1 MTKLFKRPARPVHT
15 VWIHCSAASRPSV
28 TAKDVDSWHRER
40 GFDEIGYHYFIQTD
54 GTLEKGRDLEIQGA
68 HVRRHNRGSIGICL
82 NGLHK
87 RDFTQA
93 QFDTLIELCREI
105 DEAYGPGT
113 IKFRGHKEVAAKAC
127 PVFDYKS
134 VLELD
139 PEGRLGDFDDDEPEM
154 TEEPVTAVD
163 TKPVMSAK
171 EITACSGLLTGA
183 GAFVGSTSGVAQIV
197 LAIGLTVALCAAV
210 GFIGYRMV
218 AKKNKTR

>member
-40 GFDEIGYHYFIQTD
+40 GWAGIGYHFFIRTD
-54 GTLEKGRDLEIQGA
+54 GTVEKGRDLEKRGA
-68 HVRRHNRGSIGICL
+68 HVKGHNTGSIGICL
-82 NGLHK
+82 NGLHTG
-87 RDFTQA
+87 DFTQA
-93 QFDTLIELCREI
+93 QFDTLIKLCLEI
-105 DEAYGPGT
+105 DAAYGPGT

-134 VLELD
+134 VLKLD
-139 PEGRLGDFDDDEPEM
+139 PEGRLGDFEDEPEM

-183 GAFVGSTSGVAQIV
+183 GAVVGSTSGVAQII
-197 LAIGLTVALCAAV
+197 LTIGLTVALCAAV
-210 GFIGYRMV
+210 GFIGYRLV